1 MSNLRIGYQEGCTP
15 RNNVISFLERVAGSA
30 PERVALHWLP
40 GEQKA
45 AWLADQDTALAHE
58 AMSYG
63 ELACA
68 VRAAAS
74 GLAQLGIGK
83 GDRVFL
89 FVPMSPALYIAMF
102 AVQRLGGVAVFI
114 ESWARPGSLG
124 QCARLV
130 EAKAIIAPEK
140 AYQFAASAPGLE
152 LPPIRIVAG
161 PHSAVYDGELLAL
174 AKGRA
179 TVPICPVER
188 EDTALITF
196 TTGSSGVPK
205 GADRSHRFLAAQ
217 HEAISRDL
225 TYLPGE
231 LDLPAFPVFSLNNLA
246 GGVTTV
252 IPAVSLAHAS
262 GTDGAFLAAQIRALD
277 IGCCTLSPWL
287 LRSLSAAG
295 VPVPRLRRAAT
306 GGAPI
311 SSDDV
316 AAFRRVASNAQLLI
330 LYGSTEVEP
339 IAHLDAA
346 EMPAEQGA
354 EGVCV
359 GELCQGLRARLI
371 RIQRGP
377 VSFGGGWQDW
387 GVPRGAV
394 GELVLSGEHVC
405 RQYYRNPGAFRATKI
420 VEPDGTLWHR
430 SGDLCRQDADGSYW
444 IVGRVHNA
452 ICRGGEWL
460 YSVRPEVL
468 MKRLPFVARAAYL
481 GLPDAKLGER
491 AVAVAA
497 FSEAAPEDA
506 REHLLA
512 VLSAAGVVVDEFR
525 QVEGIPLDPR
535 HNSKVE
541 YARLRETL
549 DD

>member
-1 MSNLRIGYQEGCTP
+1 MSDLRIGYQAGCTP
-15 RNNVISFLERVAGSA
+15 LNNVISFLERVAEAA

-40 GEQKA
+40 EEQKA
-45 AWLADQDTALAHE
+45 AWLADQSTPLVHDT
-58 AMSYG
+58 MSYG

-74 GLAQLGIGK
+74 GLARLGIGK

-102 AVQRLGGVAVFI
+102 AVQRLGAVAVFV
-114 ESWARPGSLG
+114 ESWARPESLG
-124 QCARLV
+124 HCARLV
-130 EAKAIIAPEK
+130 EAKAMIAPEK
-140 AYQFAASAPGLE
+140 AYQFVSAAPGLE
-152 LPPIRIVAG
+152 LPPLRIVVGA
-161 PHSAVYDGELLAL
+161 HAAAYDGDLLSMARN
-174 AKGRA
+174 GG

-231 LDLPAFPVFSLNNLA
+231 LDLPSFPVFSLNNLA

-252 IPAVSLAHAS
+252 VPALSLARAS
-262 GTDGAFLAAQIRALD
+262 ATDGAFLAAQIRALG

-287 LRSLSAAG
+287 LRGLSAAAI
-295 VPVPRLRRAAT
+295 PVPSLRRVAT

-316 AAFRRVASNAQLLI
+316 AAFHRVAPTAQLLI

-359 GELCQGLRARLI
+359 GELCQGLRAKLI
-371 RIQRGP
+371 RIHKGP
-377 VSFGGGWQDW
+377 VSFDGDWQDW
-387 GVPRGAV
+387 EVPSGDV

-405 RQYYRNPGAFRATKI
+405 RRYYRNQEAFNATKI

-430 SGDLCRQDADGSYW
+430 SGDLCRRDADGRYW
-444 IVGRVHNA
+444 IVGRVHSA
-452 ICRGGEWL
+452 ICRDGQWL
-460 YSVRPEVL
+460 YPVKPEVL
-468 MKRLPFVARAAYL
+468 MKRLPFVERAAYL
-481 GLPDAKLGER
+481 GLPDAELGER
-491 AVAVAA
+491 AVAAA
-497 FSEAAPEDA
+497 VFSGNAPDDA
-506 REHLLA
+506 REQMLA
-512 VLSAAGVVVDEFR
+512 MFSKAGVVVDEFR
-525 QVEGIPLDPR
+525 QVEDIPLDPR

-541 YARLRETL
+541 YERLREL
-549 DD
+549 LNG